1 MAKQRPT
8 WAKRM
13 KELQQMERKNAKAA
27 RRAAKREEEGEELEG
42 ATTGTDEALNAPMDP
57 ESRAEMFDGLF

>member
-13 KELQQMERKNAKAA
+13 KELRQMEKKQAKAEKKAA
-27 RRAAKREEEGEELEG
+27 RRADEDE
-42 ATTGTDEALNAPMDP
+42 GTDVQDLKAPLDP
-57 ESRAEMFDGLF
+57 EARAAMFDGLF

>member
-13 KELQQMERKNAKAA
+13 KELQQMERKNEKRA
-27 RRAAKREEEGEELEG
+27 RREAKRDGSTEEDVDVARMEG
-42 ATTGTDEALNAPMDP
+42 PMDA
-57 ESRAEMFDGLF
+57 EARAQMFDGLF

>member
-13 KELQQMERKNAKAA
+13 KELQQMERKQAKAA
-27 RRAAKREEEGEELEG
+27 RRAAKREGELDDDSGEPIK
-42 ATTGTDEALNAPMDP
+42 AMNAPLDAD
-57 ESRAEMFDGLF
+57 SRAEMFDGLF

>member
-13 KELQQMERKNAKAA
+13 KELQQMERKQAKAA
-27 RRAAKREEEGEELEG
+27 RRAEKKEGNDDEEVDVQNLE
-42 ATTGTDEALNAPMDP
+42 APLDP
-57 ESRAEMFDGLF
+57 EARAEMFDGLF

>member
-13 KELQQMERKNAKAA
+13 KELQQMERKQAKAA
-27 RRAAKREEEGEELEG
+27 KRAEKKDGSEDSDVQGMDVPMDAASRAA
-42 ATTGTDEALNAPMDP
+42 
-57 ESRAEMFDGLF
+57 MFDGLF

>member
-13 KELQQMERKNAKAA
+13 KELQQMERKQAKAA
-27 RRAAKREEEGEELEG
+27 RRAAKREEDGSED
-42 ATTGTDEALNAPMDP
+42 AQKVEAMNAPLDP
-57 ESRAEMFDGLF
+57 DARAAMFDGLF

>member
-13 KELQQMERKNAKAA
+13 KELQQMERKTAKAQ
-27 RRAAKREEEGEELEG
+27 RRAAKREDEVDGENG
-42 ATTGTDEALNAPMDP
+42 DLNALRGPLDADA
-57 ESRAEMFDGLF
+57 RAELFDGLF

>member
-13 KELQQMERKNAKAA
+13 KELQQVERKTEKAA
-27 RRAAKREEEGEELEG
+27 RRAAKKEGG
-42 ATTGTDEALNAPMDP
+42 PDTDADDVAVTGPLDAER
-57 ESRAEMFDGLF
+57 RAQLFDGLF

>member
-13 KELQQMERKNAKAA
+13 KELQQMERKQAKAA
-27 RRAAKREEEGEELEG
+27 RRAAKRESEEQVEGQDVELMDG
-42 ATTGTDEALNAPMDP
+42 LMDP
-57 ESRAEMFDGLF
+57 ESRAAMFDGLF

>member
-13 KELQQMERKNAKAA
+13 KELQQMERKQAKAA
-27 RRAAKREEEGEELEG
+27 RRAARKAASNR
-42 ATTGTDEALNAPMDP
+42 TTDDDLQNIEVPMDP
-57 ESRAEMFDGLF
+57 EARAAMFDGLF

>member
-13 KELQQMERKNAKAA
+13 KELQQMERKQAKAA
-27 RRAAKREEEGEELEG
+27 KRAEKKDERPSEGGPVVEKI
-42 ATTGTDEALNAPMDP
+42 
-57 ESRAEMFDGLF
+57 SRAGGHTTETPEASA

>member
-13 KELQQMERKNAKAA
+13 KELQQMERKQAKAA
-27 RRAAKREEEGEELEG
+27 RRAEKKEATDDESVDIQNLE
-42 ATTGTDEALNAPMDP
+42 APMDP
-57 ESRAEMFDGLF
+57 EARAAMFDGLF

>member
-13 KELQQMERKNAKAA
+13 KELQQMERKAAKAQ
-27 RRAAKREEEGEELEG
+27 RRAAKREGEED
-42 ATTGTDEALNAPMDP
+42 DENADVQALRGPLDP
-57 ESRAEMFDGLF
+57 DARAEMFDGLF

>member
-13 KELQQMERKNAKAA
+13 KELQQMERKQAKAA
-27 RRAAKREEEGEELEG
+27 RRQAKRDEEDGQESDTVK
-42 ATTGTDEALNAPMDP
+42 AMNAPLDAD
-57 ESRAEMFDGLF
+57 SRAEMFDGLF

>member
-13 KELQQMERKNAKAA
+13 KELQQMERKTAKAL
-27 RRAAKREEEGEELEG
+27 RRAAKREESESQEVPEVQNLS
-42 ATTGTDEALNAPMDP
+42 APLDAEAREA
-57 ESRAEMFDGLF
+57 MFDGLF

>member
-13 KELQQMERKNAKAA
+13 KELQQMERKNEKRA
-27 RRAAKREEEGEELEG
+27 RRAAKREDEVD
-42 ATTGTDEALNAPMDP
+42 TDTGVDTIDGPIDAAA
-57 ESRAEMFDGLF
+57 RAQMFDGLF

>member
-13 KELQQMERKNAKAA
+13 KELQQMERKQAKAA
-27 RRAAKREEEGEELEG
+27 RRAAKRDDDGSEESAEVK
-42 ATTGTDEALNAPMDP
+42 AMKAPLDAD
-57 ESRAEMFDGLF
+57 SRAEMFDGLF

>member
-13 KELQQMERKNAKAA
+13 KELQQMERKNEKKAK
-27 RRAAKREEEGEELEG
+27 RAAKREEGDEGGEEVAASTVKG
-42 ATTGTDEALNAPMDP
+42 PMDADA
-57 ESRAEMFDGLF
+57 RAQMFDGLF

>member
-13 KELQQMERKNAKAA
+13 KELQQMERKVAKAQ
-27 RRAAKREEEGEELEG
+27 RRAAKREEEGEVEAVDVDNLE
-42 ATTGTDEALNAPMDP
+42 APMDP
-57 ESRAEMFDGLF
+57 EARAAMFDGLF

>member
-13 KELQQMERKNAKAA
+13 KELQQMERKNEKRA
-27 RRAAKREEEGEELEG
+27 RRAAKKEGEPDDVGEELSADAG
-42 ATTGTDEALNAPMDP
+42 PLDADA
-57 ESRAEMFDGLF
+57 RAQMFDGLF

>member
-13 KELQQMERKNAKAA
+13 KELQQMERKQAKAE
-27 RRAAKREEEGEELEG
+27 RRAAKRAGEADEDGVDLENLQG
-42 ATTGTDEALNAPMDP
+42 PMDP
-57 ESRAEMFDGLF
+57 EARAAMFDGLF

>member
-13 KELQQMERKNAKAA
+13 KELQQMERKQAKAA
-27 RRAAKREEEGEELEG
+27 RRAEKKEGTEDEEVDVQQLE
-42 ATTGTDEALNAPMDP
+42 APLDAEARD
-57 ESRAEMFDGLF
+57 EMFDGLF

>member
-13 KELQQMERKNAKAA
+13 KELQQMERKAAKAA
-27 RRAAKREEEGEELEG
+27 RRAQKKADGTEEEIEVSQME
-42 ATTGTDEALNAPMDP
+42 APMDP
-57 ESRAEMFDGLF
+57 EARAAMFDGLF